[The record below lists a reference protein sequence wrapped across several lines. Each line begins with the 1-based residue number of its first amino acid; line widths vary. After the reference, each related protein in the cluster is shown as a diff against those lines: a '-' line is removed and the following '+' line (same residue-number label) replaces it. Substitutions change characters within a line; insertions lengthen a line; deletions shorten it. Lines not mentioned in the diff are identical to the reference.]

1 LIKWLSS
8 FLTDRSTRVTINGSR
23 SSWVNV
29 LSGVSQGSVLGP
41 LLFLLFVNDL
51 PDLIKT
57 NILMFADDTKI
68 WTRISGVN
76 DSVNDTAG
84 FGFTKSM
91 V

>member
-1 LIKWLSS
+1 M
-8 FLTDRSTRVTINGSR
+8 
-23 SSWVNV
+23 
-29 LSGVSQGSVLGP
+29 LGP